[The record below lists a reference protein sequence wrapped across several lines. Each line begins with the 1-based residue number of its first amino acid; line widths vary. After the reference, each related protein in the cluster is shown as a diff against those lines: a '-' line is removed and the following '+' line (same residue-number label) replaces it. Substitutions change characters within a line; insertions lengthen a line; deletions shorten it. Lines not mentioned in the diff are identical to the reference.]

1 MPQTRQP
8 ALPSSVG
15 AGSIDGEFVGH
26 RNVRRRTWLHPSV
39 CLPMILSLG
48 RSKVNEWHF
57 WHGTGAGTV

>member
-8 ALPSSVG
+8 RLAIIGGS
-15 AGSIDGEFVGH
+15 GSIDGEFVGH
-26 RNVRRRTWLHPSV
+26 RNRKATDLATPFGLPSDDIV
-39 CLPMILSLG
+39 TG